1 AYIKDGG
8 AQGQNGNGHPHARG
22 EVDDAERRQRAGED
36 ECLERLE
43 PTIGQR
49 PMSRPL
55 HPRVDITLDVLVQRQ
70 RPAGR
75 QERAEQQGREGDKT
89 RRSGKRHEIPDERG
103 REDHDQHTRL
113 RERDEVG
120 YEPVSISRQRRDDHF
135 DLPTHRPTTYT
146 TVKTTTH
153 TPSTKCQYQDTSSTR
168 SAWTDLSAPQNAT
181 GTHTQRGT
189 PPTTRGNA
197 HTPRS
202 EKNPARKG
210 WVRMVSPQPTISPP
224 PPRAVPARN
233 ARPSTTVT
241 NSHVPARAMRPAASA
256 RVAR

>member
-1 AYIKDGG
+1 MRKLPEEQNSEQHRGAEAEVTAGRDPPGHRRQCAGDRADQDACRAAHLQRCVRAYIKDGG

-75 QERAEQQGREGDKT
+75 QERAEQQVREADII
-89 RRSGKRHEIPDERG
+89 RRSGERHEIPDERG

-168 SAWTDLSAPQNAT
+168 SAWTALSAPENAKA
-181 GTHTQRGT
+181 THRLSMT
-189 PPTTRGNA
+189 
-197 HTPRS
+197 S
-202 EKNPARKG
+202 
-210 WVRMVSPQPTISPP
+210 PTITCD
-224 PPRAVPARN
+224 AC
-233 ARPSTTVT
+233 RPTSG
-241 NSHVPARAMRPAASA
+241 
-256 RVAR
+256 